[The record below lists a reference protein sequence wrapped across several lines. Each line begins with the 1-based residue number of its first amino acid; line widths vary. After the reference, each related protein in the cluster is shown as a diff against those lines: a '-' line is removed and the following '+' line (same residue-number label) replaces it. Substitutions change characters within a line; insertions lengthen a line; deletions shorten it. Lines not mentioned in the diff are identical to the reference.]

1 MKNKIQF
8 KERIT
13 DETEKRDLTNLL
25 FELPVEVVSENN
37 KLVKS
42 LFSDL
47 LIAKDAFHSKLYICG
62 KERLTA
68 FYHIQTLERA
78 KLVKVNYSQPELSLV
93 KRLSLS
99 HISNNRDCF
108 AIGLL
113 DNRLGACNL
122 IIYKFYW

>member
-37 KLVKS
+37 PNENP
-42 LFSDL
+42 DL

>member
-13 DETEKRDLTNLL
+13 DETERRDLTKLL
-25 FELPVEVVSENN
+25 FELPVEVVSEENPDEN
-37 KLVKS
+37 P
-42 LFSDL
+42 DL
-47 LIAKDAFHSKLYICG
+47 LIDKDAFHSKFYICG
-62 KERLTA
+62 EERLTA

-93 KRLSLS
+93 RRLSFS
-99 HISNNRDCF
+99 HIGDNRDCF

-113 DNRLGACNL
+113 DNRLGACKFVVN
-122 IIYKFYW
+122 KFYW

>member
-37 KLVKS
+37 HNENP
-42 LFSDL
+42 DL

-99 HISNNRDCF
+99 HISDNRDCF